1 MRPWLVAI
9 LLAACK
15 NGSGSATIANLHVDP
30 CYQKS
35 VKDAAVFDLQPDY
48 FVADMVYAS
57 TDDAHPQNR
66 LTIRVQTSGHRIDEA
81 DGLYLSAADSSMI
94 ANQLVQQIGP
104 TSNLR
109 GTLMLNATC
118 PDHPVTM
125 ELDGTV
131 TFHKF
136 GSASGSGASQDFKIV
151 YGDELSADFDLKITD
166 RRVTTL
172 GGVAS
177 VPTDAQVSG
186 ELTGNFDFT
195 VQPGRGAQ
203 AYP

>member
-1 MRPWLVAI
+1 MRPWLVLV

-15 NGSGSATIANLHVDP
+15 NGSGSLIGTNLLVDP
-30 CYQKS
+30 CYQKTILQGT
-35 VKDAAVFDLQPDY
+35 KDFQPDY

-57 TDDAHPQNR
+57 SDALHPMNR

-81 DGLYLSAADSSMI
+81 DGIYFAAADSSMI
-94 ANQLVQQIGP
+94 ANQLGQTIGP

-109 GTLMLNATC
+109 GTLLLNATC

-131 TFHKF
+131 TFSKF
-136 GSASGSGASQDFKIV
+136 GSATGSGAGSDFKIV
-151 YGDELSADFDLKITD
+151 YGDELAAAFELDVTD
-166 RRVTTL
+166 RRASTL
-172 GGVAS
+172 GGVGS
-177 VPTDAQVSG
+177 VPTDARVGGHLS
-186 ELTGNFDFT
+186 GNFDFH
-195 VQPGRGAQ
+195 VKPGSGAQ